1 MNDRSVSVLE
11 KYDIE
16 VLRSWKGR
24 GAILCETKT
33 GIKILK
39 EYRGNEQRLEQQERL
54 LKEIKE
60 RGCLGVEEI
69 VRTREGELSVKDED
83 MVSYCLKDYRQG
95 KECNSKDRAECE
107 EALGQL
113 ARFHMVSCLPR
124 LAEEYGLVP
133 FELSFQL
140 EKHNRELKKARRF
153 LKEKGQKTDFERL
166 LSRHYDFFYEKAG
179 KVLEESRKTQ
189 KETEDGRKLQ
199 KVFCHGD
206 FQHHNILFTR
216 EQIFFINFEKFTLD
230 SPARDLSLF
239 FRKIMEKNNWSE
251 SWGQSMLKAYEKNR
265 KLSAAEKLDLYYRLS
280 YPEKFWKI
288 VNFYYNSS
296 KAWIPG
302 RNQEKLEKLLKLE
315 EEKNRYL
322 EQNFL
327 QWVLH

>member
-1 MNDRSVSVLE
+1 MNDRSVGVLE

-39 EYRGNEQRLEQQERL
+39 EYRGNEQRLELQERL
-54 LKEIKE
+54 LREIKK
-60 RGCLGVEEI
+60 RGYPSVEDI
-69 VRTREGELSVKDED
+69 IRTREGELWVKDED
-83 MVSYCLKDYRQG
+83 MTSYCLKDYRQG

-113 ARFHMVSCLPR
+113 ARLHEASCLPW

-133 FELSFQL
+133 FQLPLQL

-179 KVLEESRKTQ
+179 KILEESRKME
-189 KETEDGRKLQ
+189 KEMEEAK
-199 KVFCHGD
+199 KIFCHGEC
-206 FQHHNILFTR
+206 QHHNILFTR
-216 EQIFFINFEKFTLD
+216 ERIFFINFEKFTLD

-265 KLSAAEKLDLYYRLS
+265 KLSAADKLDLYYRLS

-296 KAWIPG
+296 KSWIPG
-302 RNQEKLEKLLKLE
+302 RNQEKLEKLLKQE
-315 EEKNRYL
+315 EEKNHYL